1 MGSSLQPAGDRR
13 STAAEPLDGTGRT
26 ARVDMQARILI
37 VEDEVMI
44 AWMIESLLEEMGFD
58 TIEIAA
64 NDDDAF
70 AAVARARPALIVSD
84 INLGC
89 GLDGIAVAER
99 INADGIVPVLFVS
112 GYADDMARL
121 RIETQFAAASLLRK
135 PIDHSLLRGAVMA
148 ALGGPAR
155 H

>member
-1 MGSSLQPAGDRR
+1 
-13 STAAEPLDGTGRT
+13 
-26 ARVDMQARILI
+26 MQARILI

-64 NDDDAF
+64 SDDDAF
-70 AAVARARPALIVSD
+70 AAVARERPALIVSD

-99 INADGIVPVLFVS
+99 INADGVVPVLFVS
-112 GYADDMARL
+112 GYADDKARL

-148 ALGGPAR
+148 ALSGPAR